1 MFIDMNETGSLR
13 QLNGQITPG
22 GKLIFIGLL
31 GLKIKLGKSIVVY
44 SKNKISKKKKM
55 YIN

>member
-1 MFIDMNETGSLR
+1 MNKRGNLR
-13 QLNGQITPG
+13 QLTGQITPG

-44 SKNKISKKKKM
+44 SKNKIFKKKNC
-55 YIN
+55 I